1 MKRLS
6 TIILILFFIFPLFA
20 NPFKSD
26 ISLVVIDAGHGG
38 KDPGAVSGK
47 IEEKD
52 IVLSVSTYLYDALK
66 DKVNCVLTR
75 DRDEYLSL
83 QERCDFAN
91 SQDFDVNGF
100 PIFISLHVNAASSSS
115 ASGYEIYVK
124 DEQKRLALLSS
135 KTSNRLI
142 SIYAPYN
149 NTIVNSYINS
159 VNSHLAALVSSS
171 INKAFP
177 EHKNRGVKEG
187 DLWVLNQTF
196 MPSLLIEIGF
206 ITNEED
212 RAKLTNINWQKKM
225 ADAIASAIL
234 NY

>member
-6 TIILILFFIFPLFA
+6 TIILFLFFIFPLFS

-38 KDPGAVSGK
+38 KDPGAVSGD

-52 IVLSVSTYLYDALK
+52 IVLNVSKYLFDALK
-66 DKVNCVLTR
+66 DNVNCVLTR
-75 DRDEYLSL
+75 DKDEYLSL

-91 SQDFDVNGF
+91 SQSFDVNGF
-100 PIFISLHVNAASSSS
+100 PLFISIHVNAASSNL
-115 ASGYEIYVK
+115 ASGFEIYIK
-124 DEQKRLALLSS
+124 DDQKRLALLSS

-159 VNSHLAALVSSS
+159 VNSHLASLVSSS
-171 INKAFP
+171 ISKTFP
-177 EHKNRGVKEG
+177 QYKNRGVKEG

-206 ITNEED
+206 ITNEDD
-212 RAKLTNINWQKKM
+212 REKLTNINWQKKM